1 MKLKRLSILC
11 AFMFAVTGCSTVNQC
26 LQRAD
31 LSHLNQ
37 DKQADLNIG
46 DEPTPPSDVAFPIAQ
61 DGLPAV
67 DFIEENEKS
76 SQNFDA
82 NVSTSLLT
90 TNFSTKPLLLNAQP
104 QIPPRPEPSD
114 ASNYVSLMG
123 QNGRVIT
130 VWALARGNWLWA
142 YASFES
148 QDFGNIRNWKLEP
161 SFSREHFR
169 FINQQL
175 GSCMQAYKNGLIHA
189 DCDPRNL
196 AQDFE
201 LLPSNTG
208 SVFIKS
214 VSSNRC
220 VTYNPVSNTG
230 YSTLTLSPCTDQI
243 SALKDQ
249 NFYIAPP
256 ILKAT
261 PQN

>member
-1 MKLKRLSILC
+1 MKLKRLSMLC
-11 AFMFAVTGCSTVNQC
+11 AVTLAISGCSSVNQC
-26 LQRAD
+26 FNNELLQNSSD
-31 LSHLNQ
+31 FESL
-37 DKQADLNIG
+37 DLNIG
-46 DEPTPPSDVAFPIAQ
+46 DIPTPPSDVAFPIAD
-61 DGLPAV
+61 DGLPDV
-67 DFIEENEKS
+67 DFVNENDRQFDEPNPSEKPILKS
-76 SQNFDA
+76 F
-82 NVSTSLLT
+82 SLAPKT
-90 TNFSTKPLLLNAQP
+90 LLLNAEP
-104 QIPPRPEPSD
+104 PTPRPEPSE

-175 GSCMQAYKNGLIHA
+175 GSCMQAYRNGVIHA
-189 DCDPRNL
+189 DCNDKNL

-201 LLPSNTG
+201 LLPSSTG

-214 VSSNRC
+214 VSSGKC
-220 VTYNPVSNTG
+220 ITYNPVSNTG
-230 YSTLTLSPCTDQI
+230 YSTLTLSTCTDKI
-243 SALKDQ
+243 SPLKDQ

-256 ILKAT
+256 ILKAM